1 MIRLFIDE
9 TVLQQAMSGL
19 PLFALLLIIVVAIA
33 VLSKGAD
40 WMIDG
45 VVQLAQRTRIPSV
58 VIGATIVSLG
68 TTMPE
73 AFVSVLAAFMGN
85 PGLALGNG
93 VGSIIADS
101 GLIFGLTCL
110 LAPVAM
116 NRFILNRIGWVLVGS
131 ATLLVVISFAARLA
145 YEGTPYIPRFV
156 GVFFLILLA
165 CYMYFTYR
173 FAKQRQP
180 VYEDDSAAIEKE
192 ELSSLGMC
200 WLMLVGG
207 LIMVI
212 VGARALIPAASEI
225 AIRFGVAEDIIAA
238 TLVAFG
244 TSLPELTTAITA
256 IRKGHPDI
264 VVGNIIGADILNC
277 LFVIGAAA
285 TARALAI
292 PSNFFYFHFP
302 TMLIILYTMRVF
314 IAFNRK
320 GRFYR
325 WQGGVLLGIYLIYIV
340 FQYTVMNGA

>member
-1 MIRLFIDE
+1 MIRYIVDE
-9 TVLQQAMSGL
+9 TALQQAMSEL
-19 PLFALLLIIVVAIA
+19 PLLLLLIIIIISIA

-45 VVQLAQRTRIPSV
+45 AVQLAQRTKIPSI

-110 LAPVAM
+110 LAPVTI
-116 NRFILNRIGWVLVGS
+116 NRFILNRIGWVLIGS
-131 ATLLVVISFAARLA
+131 ATLLVVISLAACA
-145 YEGTPYIPRFV
+145 VYEGTPHIPRAV
-156 GVFFLILLA
+156 GILFLILLA

-173 FAKQRQP
+173 FAKQRQES
-180 VYEDDSAAIEKE
+180 YEETSAGIKKE
-192 ELSSLGMC
+192 ELSSLSLC
-200 WLMLVGG
+200 WLMLIGG
-207 LIMVI
+207 LVMVI
-212 VGARALIPAASEI
+212 IGARALIPAASEI
-225 AIRFGVAEDIIAA
+225 ALRFGVAEDVIAA

-264 VVGNIIGADILNC
+264 VVGNIVGADILNC

-285 TARALAI
+285 TARPLEI

-302 TMLIILYTMRVF
+302 TMLIILYTMRLF
-314 IAFNRK
+314 IAFNRRDK
-320 GRFYR
+320 FYR
-325 WQGGVLLGIYLIYIV
+325 WQGAIMFGIYFAYLIIQ
-340 FQYTVMNGA
+340 FTITK